1 MEKNEQTF
9 EQAINRYSNV
19 ARVNQLAQQVSD
31 LHDKIRLENKDVD
44 PEIIFSRN
52 LEMLVVG
59 TDHSDRTTVKATLK
73 KAEIS
78 YCAYYVSGRMF
89 STFYLSLRLIS
100 HNKTFIFDI
109 AKSQN
114 GYEDYQVCYKEDK
127 FRLQGGDGSYVNFNS
142 KEDLQLILDFCNKAI
157 VKFNEKVSDDYKL
170 VTHFK
175 AFANN

>member
-9 EQAINRYSNV
+9 EQAITRCNDV
-19 ARVNQLAQQVSD
+19 AKANQLAQQVFD

-52 LEMLVVG
+52 LEMLVIG
-59 TDHSDRTTVKATLK
+59 TDNGDRSTVKTTLK

-78 YCAYYVSGRMF
+78 YCAYYVSGRAF

-109 AKSQN
+109 AKSKD

-127 FRLQGGDGSYVNFNS
+127 FRLQCGDGSFVVFNS
-142 KEDLQLILDFCNKAI
+142 KEDLQLILSFCNKSIAI
-157 VKFNEKVSDDYKL
+157 FNEKVPEGYKL
-170 VTHFK
+170 LTHFK
-175 AFANN
+175 AFEN